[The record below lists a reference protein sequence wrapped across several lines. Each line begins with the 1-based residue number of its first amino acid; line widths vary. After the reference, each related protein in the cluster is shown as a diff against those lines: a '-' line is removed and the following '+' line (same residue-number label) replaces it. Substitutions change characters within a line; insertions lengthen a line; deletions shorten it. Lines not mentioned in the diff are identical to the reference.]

1 MELGRDES
9 GGGDRRPRPF
19 HSTPALERECDDD
32 LTDSEESIF
41 SGLEDSG
48 SDSLTDEE
56 EDKEDDEGTEDDSHD
71 SGVEEKSKGQLL
83 SEDTHAGE
91 TSGKK
96 SRPCGETQE
105 PEVKEQELS
114 LENEYA
120 EDSSDEE
127 DIRNTVGNIPME
139 WYQDFPHI
147 GYDLDGRKI
156 FKPLRTKDELD
167 KFLEKMENPDYWRT
181 IHDRKT
187 GVDVK
192 LTDEQVALV
201 HRLQQGQFGDV
212 CFDPYEPAVDF
223 FSSQVRI
230 HPVTNRPA
238 DKRSF
243 IPSLVEKEKVSRL
256 VHAIKMGWIK
266 PRKPKEDTPTF
277 YDLWAQEDPNSIL
290 GRHKM
295 HVPAPK
301 LPLPGHEESYN
312 PPPEYLPTAEERLA
326 WELQEPSE
334 RKLNFLPQ
342 RHECLRRV
350 PAYSRFIHER
360 FERCL
365 DLYLCPR
372 QRKMRVNVDP
382 EDLIPKLPKPR
393 DLQPFP
399 TVQALIYRGHTS
411 LVRCLSVSPSGQWL
425 ASGSDDGTV
434 KFWEVC
440 TARCVKTLPVP
451 GAVKSVAWNPN
462 PAVCL
467 VAIAVEHSVLLAN
480 PALGDKLLY
489 GATDQLLE
497 GYVAPEEERPQPVTW
512 EEAAGEERARGIRLI
527 IRHGKPLKQV
537 TWHGKGDYFAT
548 VVSDNSHLQV
558 LIHQA
563 SKRWSQAPF
572 RRSKGQ
578 VQRVLFH
585 PLRPFFFVAT
595 QRFVRVYNLLKQEL
609 TKKLLSNCKWVSS
622 IALHPGGDNL
632 ICGSYD
638 SKLAW
643 FDLDLSTK
651 PYRVLRHHKAALRA
665 VAFHPHYPLFASGSD
680 DGSVI
685 ICHGTVYSDLL
696 QNPLIVPVKVLK
708 GHALTQDLG
717 VLDVVFHPTQ
727 PWLFSAGADATV
739 RLFT

>member
-1 MELGRDES
+1 MEAHTLTMTAGEPWVRRLRGIVEKCVSPVWSSPAS
-9 GGGDRRPRPF
+9 GGEADWTPERSWRP
-19 HSTPALERECDDD
+19 
-32 LTDSEESIF
+32 
-41 SGLEDSG
+41 
-48 SDSLTDEE
+48 DE
-56 EDKEDDEGTEDDSHD
+56 
-71 SGVEEKSKGQLL
+71 
-83 SEDTHAGE
+83 A
-91 TSGKK
+91 
-96 SRPCGETQE
+96 SRPG
-105 PEVKEQELS
+105 KEAKHVAQ
-114 LENEYA
+114 
-120 EDSSDEE
+120 

-147 GYDLDGRKI
+147 GYDLDGKKI
-156 FKPLRTKDELD
+156 YKPIRTKDELD
-167 KFLEKMENPDYWRT
+167 KFLEKMENPEYWRT
-181 IHDRKT
+181 VHDKKT
-187 GVDVK
+187 GVDMK
-192 LTDEQVALV
+192 LTDEQVELV
-201 HRLQQGQFGDV
+201 NRLQRGQFGDV
-212 CFDPYEPAVDF
+212 NFNPYE
-223 FSSQVRI
+223 VRT
-230 HPVTNRPA
+230 PFGVFGSP
-238 DKRSF
+238 
-243 IPSLVEKEKVSRL
+243 VSRL

-266 PRKPKEDTPTF
+266 PRKPKEETPAF

-312 PPPEYLPTAEERLA
+312 PPPEYLLSEEEKLA
-326 WELQEPSE
+326 WEQQEPSE

-342 RHECLRRV
+342 RYEQLRRV
-350 PAYSRFIHER
+350 PAFPRFIHER

-399 TVQALIYRGHTS
+399 TVQALVYRGHTS

-425 ASGSDDGTV
+425 VSGSDDGTV

-440 TARCVKTLPVP
+440 TARCMKTLPVQ
-451 GAVKSVAWNPN
+451 GCVKSVAWNPN
-462 PAVCL
+462 PTICL
-467 VAIAVEHSVLLAN
+467 VAIAVEQSVLLVN
-480 PALGDKLLY
+480 PGLGDKLLY
-489 GATDQLLE
+489 GATDQILE
-497 GYVAPEEERPQPVTW
+497 SYVPPEEERPQPVKW
-512 EEAAGEERARGIRLI
+512 EEAAGEDCARGVRLI
-527 IRHGKPLKQV
+527 IKHGKPLKQV

-548 VVSDNSHLQV
+548 VVSENSHLQV

-595 QRFVRVYNLLKQEL
+595 QRFVRIYNLLKQEL
-609 TKKLLSNCKWVSS
+609 TKKLLTNCKWVSS
-622 IALHPGGDNL
+622 IAVHPGGDNL

-638 SKLAW
+638 SKLSW

-665 VAFHPHYPLFASGSD
+665 VAFHSHYPLFASGSD

-685 ICHGTVYSDLL
+685 VCHGMVYKCVWGLGVIFPVAVGWGDLL

-708 GHALTQDLG
+708 GHTLTHDLG
-717 VLDVVFHPTQ
+717 VLDVLFHPSQ
-727 PWLFSAGADATV
+727 PWLFSAGSDATI

>member
-1 MELGRDES
+1 MKPS
-9 GGGDRRPRPF
+9 GGGGEGGGSEPLF
-19 HSTPALERECDDD
+19 GAGALEEQDEASDDW
-32 LTDSEESIF
+32 TDSEESVF
-41 SGLEDSG
+41 SGLEESG
-48 SDSLTDEE
+48 SDSTTDEE
-56 EDKEDDEGTEDDSHD
+56 ADEEDRDSSAEEKPEGLLQPGKPVDKELPSCDKEGSPSAD
-71 SGVEEKSKGQLL
+71 
-83 SEDTHAGE
+83 
-91 TSGKK
+91 
-96 SRPCGETQE
+96 QE
-105 PEVKEQELS
+105 PA
-114 LENEYA
+114 LENEYE

-139 WYQDFPHI
+139 WYEEFPHI
-147 GYDLDGRKI
+147 GYNLDGKKI
-156 FKPLRTKDELD
+156 FKPIRTKDELD
-167 KFLEKMENPDYWRT
+167 KYLDKMENPDYWRT
-181 IHDRKT
+181 VQDKMT

-192 LTDEQVALV
+192 LTDEQVELV
-201 HRLQQGQFGDV
+201 NRLQRGEFGDV
-212 CFDPYEPAVDF
+212 NFNPYEPAVDF
-223 FSSQVRI
+223 FSSQLMI

-243 IPSLVEKEKVSRL
+243 IPSLIEKEKVSRL

-266 PRKPKEDTPTF
+266 PRKPKEETPSF
-277 YDLWAQEDPNSIL
+277 YDLWAHEDPNSIL

-301 LPLPGHEESYN
+301 LPLPGHAESYN
-312 PPPEYLPTAEERLA
+312 PPPEYLPTEEEKLA
-326 WELQEPSE
+326 WDQQEPSE

-342 RHECLRRV
+342 HFDCLRRV
-350 PAYSRFIHER
+350 PAYPRFIHER

-382 EDLIPKLPKPR
+382 EDLIPKLPKPQ

-399 TVQALIYRGHTS
+399 SVQSLVYRGHTGP
-411 LVRCLSVSPSGQWL
+411 VRCLSVSPSGQWL

-434 KFWEVC
+434 KFWEIC
-440 TARCVKTLPVP
+440 TARCLKTLPVP
-451 GAVKSVAWNPN
+451 GVAKSVAWNPS
-462 PAVCL
+462 PTLCL
-467 VAIAVEHSVLLAN
+467 VGIAVEQSVLLVN
-480 PALGDKLLY
+480 PGLGDKLLC

-497 GYVAPEEERPQPVTW
+497 AFVPPEEERPQLVTW
-512 EEAAGEERARGIRLI
+512 EEASGEEHSRGVRLI
-527 IRHGKPLKQV
+527 VRHGKPLKQV
-537 TWHGKGDYFAT
+537 TWHRKGDYFAT

-609 TKKLLSNCKWVSS
+609 TKKLLTNCKWLSS
-622 IALHPGGDNL
+622 MAVHPGGDNL

-651 PYRVLRHHKAALRA
+651 PYRMLRHHKAALRA

-685 ICHGTVYSDLL
+685 VCHGMVYNDLL

-708 GHALTQDLG
+708 GHALTHDLG
-717 VLDVVFHPTQ
+717 VLDVAFHPSQ
-727 PWLFSAGADATV
+727 PWLFSAGADATI

>member
-1 MELGRDES
+1 MS
-9 GGGDRRPRPF
+9 AFGGTRSDLRGTSSLQTSFPRCSCKPPIL
-19 HSTPALERECDDD
+19 STRMFEEQEEAGNL
-32 LTDSEESIF
+32 LTDSEESVY

-48 SDSLTDEE
+48 SDSLTEEE
-56 EDKEDDEGTEDDSHD
+56 EDQDHGA
-71 SGVEEKSKGQLL
+71 EEKSKGKLHSRNTQ
-83 SEDTHAGE
+83 AGE
-91 TSGKK
+91 ATELCPKI
-96 SRPCGETQE
+96 RNTARDQQE
-105 PEVKEQELS
+105 PPLQ
-114 LENEYA
+114 NEYE

-147 GYDLDGRKI
+147 GYNLDGKQI
-156 FKPLRTKDELD
+156 YKPIRSKDELD
-167 KFLEKMENPDYWRT
+167 RFLEKMENPDYWRT
-181 IHDRKT
+181 VQDKMT
-187 GVDVK
+187 GADVK
-192 LTDEQVALV
+192 LTDEQVELV
-201 HRLQQGQFGDV
+201 NRLQRGQFGDV
-212 CFDPYEPAVDF
+212 NFNPYEPAVDF

-266 PRKPKEDTPTF
+266 PRRPREDTGIF
-277 YDLWAQEDPNSIL
+277 YDLWAQEDHNSIL

-312 PPPEYLPTAEERLA
+312 PPPEYLPTEEEKLA
-326 WELQEPSE
+326 WEQQEPSE
-334 RKLNFLPQ
+334 RKLNFVPQ
-342 RHECLRRV
+342 RHDCLRRV
-350 PAYSRFIHER
+350 PAFPRFIHER

-372 QRKMRVNVDP
+372 QRKMRV
-382 EDLIPKLPKPR
+382 
-393 DLQPFP
+393 
-399 TVQALIYRGHTS
+399 YRGHTS
-411 LVRCLSVSPSGQWL
+411 LVRCISLSPTGQWL

-440 TARCVKTLPVP
+440 TARCVKTLPVQA
-451 GAVKSVAWNPN
+451 AVKSIAWNPN
-462 PAVCL
+462 PTVCL
-467 VAIAVEHSVLLAN
+467 VAVAVEQAVLLVN
-480 PALGDKLLY
+480 PSLGDKLLG

-497 GYVAPEEERPQPVTW
+497 GYVAPEEGRLQPVTW
-512 EEAAGEERARGIRLI
+512 EEATEEEHRLGV
-527 IRHGKPLKQV
+527 RLRLRFGKPLTQV

-595 QRFVRVYNLLKQEL
+595 QRFVRIYHLLKQEL
-609 TKKLLSNCKWVSS
+609 TKKLLTNCKWVSS
-622 IALHPGGDNL
+622 MAVHPGGDNL

-638 SKLAW
+638 SRLVW

-651 PYRVLRHHKAALRA
+651 PYRVLRHHKAALRS
-665 VAFHPHYPLFASGSD
+665 VAFHPSYPLFASGSD

-685 ICHGTVYSDLL
+685 VCHGMVYNDLL
-696 QNPLIVPVKVLK
+696 QNPLLVPVKVLR
-708 GHALTQDLG
+708 GHALAHDLG
-717 VLDVVFHPTQ
+717 VLDVLFHPTQ
-727 PWLFSAGADATV
+727 PWLFSAGADATI

>member
-1 MELGRDES
+1 MKAAGGEGS
-9 GGGDRRPRPF
+9 NGGGGSSSRPLLSILP
-19 HSTPALERECDDD
+19 LEEQEGQSDD
-32 LTDSEESIF
+32 LTDSDESVF

-48 SDSLTDEE
+48 SDSITEDEE
-56 EDKEDDEGTEDDSHD
+56 EDQD
-71 SGVEEKSKGQLL
+71 SGVEEKSEGVLPSENTLAEEVSKKKVRSHRKIKGTEHNPQEESLL
-83 SEDTHAGE
+83 
-91 TSGKK
+91 
-96 SRPCGETQE
+96 Q
-105 PEVKEQELS
+105 
-114 LENEYA
+114 NEYV

-127 DIRNTVGNIPME
+127 DIRNTVGNIPVE

-147 GYDLDGRKI
+147 GYDLDGKKI
-156 FKPLRTKDELD
+156 YRPIRTKDELD
-167 KFLEKMENPDYWRT
+167 KFLEKMESPDYWRT
-181 IHDRKT
+181 VQDKMT

-192 LTDEQVALV
+192 LSDEQVDLV
-201 HRLQQGQFGDV
+201 HRLQRGQFGDV
-212 CFDPYEPAVDF
+212 NFNPYEPAIDF
-223 FSSQVRI
+223 FSSQVMI

-243 IPSLVEKEKVSRL
+243 IPSLIEKEKVSRL

-266 PRKPKEDTPTF
+266 PRKPKEDTPAF

-312 PPPEYLPTAEERLA
+312 PPPEYLPTEEEKLA
-326 WELQEPSE
+326 WEQQEPSE
-334 RKLNFLPQ
+334 RKLSFVPR
-342 RHECLRRV
+342 RHDCLRRV
-350 PAYSRFIHER
+350 PAYPRFIHER

-399 TVQALIYRGHTS
+399 TVQALVYRGHTS

-440 TARCVKTLPVP
+440 TARCVKTLPVE
-451 GAVKSVAWNPN
+451 GAVKSLAWNPN
-462 PAVCL
+462 PTVCL
-467 VAIAVEHSVLLAN
+467 VGIAVEQSVLLVN
-480 PALGDKLLY
+480 PSLGDKLLY
-489 GATDQLLE
+489 GATDQLLDS
-497 GYVAPEEERPQPVTW
+497 YVPPEEERPQPVTW
-512 EEAAGEERARGIRLI
+512 EEATGEERSRGVRLI
-527 IRHGKPLKQV
+527 VRHGKPLKQV
-537 TWHGKGDYFAT
+537 TWHAKGDYFAT
-548 VVSDNSHLQV
+548 VVQDNSHLQV

-572 RRSKGQ
+572 QRSKGQ

-595 QRFVRVYNLLKQEL
+595 QRFIRVYNLLKQEL
-609 TKKLLSNCKWVSS
+609 TKKLHANCQWVSS
-622 IALHPGGDNL
+622 VALHPAGDNL

-685 ICHGTVYSDLL
+685 VCHGMVYNDLL

-708 GHALTQDLG
+708 GHALTHDLG
-717 VLDVVFHPTQ
+717 VLDVVFHPSQ
-727 PWLFSAGADATV
+727 PWVFSAGADATV

>member
-1 MELGRDES
+1 MERGHEEEEDAGPSSTFLKEQEAES
-9 GGGDRRPRPF
+9 
-19 HSTPALERECDDD
+19 DDW
-32 LTDSEESIF
+32 TDSEESVF

-48 SDSLTDEE
+48 SDSLTEEEEEEE
-56 EDKEDDEGTEDDSHD
+56 EDQS
-71 SGVEEKSKGQLL
+71 SGVEENPDALL
-83 SEDTHAGE
+83 SSEKTKAGE
-91 TSGKK
+91 ALKK
-96 SRPCGETQE
+96 KGRLGQTVRDRGTAQQE
-105 PEVKEQELS
+105 ES
-114 LENEYA
+114 LGNEYV

-139 WYQDFPHI
+139 WYQEFPHI

-156 FKPLRTKDELD
+156 YKPIRNKDELD

-181 IHDRKT
+181 VHDKKT
-187 GVDVK
+187 GADVK
-192 LTDEQVALV
+192 LTDEQVELV
-201 HRLQQGQFGDV
+201 NRLQKGQFGDV
-212 CFDPYEPAVDF
+212 AFNPYEPAVDF
-223 FSSQVRI
+223 FSSQVMI

-243 IPSLVEKEKVSRL
+243 IPSLIEKEKVSRL

-266 PRKPKEDTPTF
+266 PRKPKEEEGAPSF

-301 LPLPGHEESYN
+301 LPLPGHQESYN
-312 PPPEYLPTAEERLA
+312 PPPEYLPTEEEKLA
-326 WELQEPSE
+326 WEQEDPAD
-334 RKLNFLPQ
+334 RKLSFLPQ
-342 RHECLRRV
+342 RHDCLRRV
-350 PAYSRFIHER
+350 PAFPRFIHER

-399 TVQALIYRGHTS
+399 TVQALVYRGHSS
-411 LVRCLSVSPSGQWL
+411 LVRCISISPSGQWL
-425 ASGSDDGTV
+425 VSGSDDGTV

-440 TARCVKTLPVP
+440 TARCMKTLPV
-451 GAVKSVAWNPN
+451 GGCVKSVAWNPN
-462 PAVCL
+462 PTLCL
-467 VAIAVEHSVLLAN
+467 VAVAVEQSVLLVN
-480 PALGDKLLY
+480 PGLGDKLLY

-497 GYVAPEEERPQPVTW
+497 SYVPPEEERPQPVKW
-512 EEAAGEERARGIRLI
+512 EEASGEEHQRGLRLI
-527 IRHGKPLKQV
+527 VRHGKPLTQV

-609 TKKLLSNCKWVSS
+609 TKKLQANCKWVSS
-622 IALHPGGDNL
+622 MALHPGGDNL

-638 SKLAW
+638 SKLGW

-685 ICHGTVYSDLL
+685 VCHGMVYNDLL

-708 GHALTQDLG
+708 GHALAHDLG
-717 VLDVVFHPTQ
+717 VLDVLFHPSQ